1 MHFKFYIVMGTWKML
16 ENNILHN
23 KLYKM
28 SSFGLID
35 EKVLHKLVCLMRF
48 SIIPS
53 LYIYTGH
60 GYKRDYRKGQT
71 LRKDVSCRA
80 LWPSTRVIYL
90 CMYVQFSMSLWKE
103 WKETLL
109 LMLEKSYFYFDLF
122 PKDRPKTCSNSFSSR
137 TN

>member
-1 MHFKFYIVMGTWKML
+1 ML

-35 EKVLHKLVCLMRF
+35 EKVLHRLVCLMRF

-60 GYKRDYRKGQT
+60 GYKRDYI
-71 LRKDVSCRA
+71 RKDVSSRA
-80 LWPSTRVIYL
+80 LWPSARVIYL
-90 CMYVQFSMSLWKE
+90 CMYVQYVIVKGMKGNSSTNVRKIIF
-103 WKETLL
+103 
-109 LMLEKSYFYFDLF
+109 LF
-122 PKDRPKTCSNSFSSR
+122 
-137 TN
+137 